1 MIGCN
6 SIIDQ
11 EAVLAAKTLERLEQ
25 AFGHMA
31 FRAGQE
37 EAIDHILAGR
47 DVLVVM
53 PTGAGKSMI
62 YQLAGMEL
70 EGVTIVISPLIALMK
85 DQVDSLVRRGVRATF
100 INSALDPDERA
111 ERMAAM
117 QQGEYQL
124 VYVAP
129 ERLQNS
135 AFRKAV
141 SRTAIGLL
149 AVDEAHCVSQW
160 GHDFRPDYLKIAE
173 FRDAAGIRRTAA
185 LTATATPQ
193 VQDDIASNLRLENM
207 ARVITGF
214 NRPNL
219 FFSVRYAT
227 SERARLEAVRD
238 ELADARGGAIIY
250 AATRANAELVD
261 SFLNGEARI
270 RSRHYH
276 AGLPADERSQ
286 IQDDFIGGRLD
297 TVVATNAFGMG
308 IDRADVR
315 RVIHFNLPSTLE
327 AYYQEAGRAG
337 RDGEPARAVLLY
349 DPDDRGLQEWFIN
362 EDEADYGELTALFK
376 TLKRLTATGGTAPGT
391 AWLTLDEI
399 ATTAGQHPRKA
410 RVGLSQLEGAGII
423 GRQGDSGFQAQ
434 VTVESWRPQAVKE
447 AAAAAARRQRQ
458 KRARLA
464 RMVAYAE
471 TSECRR
477 RVILRHF
484 GDRGEPEAENCCD
497 NCHDGGTATDAGKP
511 RDITELTEAERA
523 ALAVLDAVA
532 RLERDVGKNK
542 LCRLLKGS
550 RAREMQRYGYD
561 RHIYY
566 GRLRSWPMAAIE
578 AQVAQLLAGGYL
590 KQVGGRMPVVRL
602 TPRGRSAIR
611 QKAPVV
617 CSNTP

>member
-1 MIGCN
+1 M
-6 SIIDQ
+6 
-11 EAVLAAKTLERLEQ
+11 AAKTLERLEQ
-25 AFGHMA
+25 AFGHAA

-85 DQVDSLVRRGVRATF
+85 DQVDSLRRRGVSATY
-100 INSALDPDERA
+100 INSALDTDERA
-111 ERMAAM
+111 ERMAAL
-117 QQGEYQL
+117 QRGEYQL

-135 AFRKAV
+135 AFLGAV
-141 SRTAIGLL
+141 RNTAIGLL

-160 GHDFRPDYLKIAE
+160 GYDFRPDYLKIAE

-193 VQDDIASNLRLENM
+193 VQDDIASQLRLKDP

-219 FFSVRYAT
+219 FFSVRYAA

-276 AGLPADERSQ
+276 AGLPADERSR

-376 TLKRLTATGGTAPGT
+376 ALKRLTATGGTAPGT
-391 AWLTLDEI
+391 AWLTMDEI

-410 RVGLSQLEGAGII
+410 RVGLSQLEGAGVIE
-423 GRQGDSGFQAQ
+423 RQGDSGFQAQ
-434 VTVESWRPQAVKE
+434 VTVKSWQQQAVKE

-484 GDRGEPEAENCCD
+484 GDGSEPEAAECCD
-497 NCHDGGTATDAGKP
+497 NCLEGGEAADISAP
-511 RDITELTEAERA
+511 RDISELSEAERA

-532 RLERDVGKNK
+532 RLEWDVGKSK
-542 LCRLLKGS
+542 LCLMLKGS
-550 RAREMQRYGYD
+550 RSKQMMRFGYD
-561 RHIYY
+561 RSIYFA
-566 GRLRSWPMAAIE
+566 RLRSWPAAKID
-578 AQVAQLLAGGYL
+578 ALVAELIGGGYL
-590 KQVGGRMPVVRL
+590 KQAGGRRPVLRL
-602 TPRGRSAIR
+602 TPRGRTAIR
-611 QKAPVV
+611 QKA
-617 CSNTP
+617 CISGRSTA